1 MMNAAP
7 STKVA
12 SRPSTASVGEMMRP
26 SVMDVTASADQNGNG
41 ERMLYV
47 PMTWSAACAIVA
59 SGWSPQRSASRSDDD
74 VSGNDRH
81 RKRHESEQK
90 RSGDLMGDE
99 PICDGDGDR
108 ENARRNEQSNP
119 DLHPCSCVAAA

>member
-59 SGWSPQRSASRSDDD
+59 SGWSPQRSASRSATMMYPAMTDIANAMKASRN
-74 VSGNDRH
+74 VPVISWATSQYATAMATA
-81 RKRHESEQK
+81 KTP
-90 RSGDLMGDE
+90 DE
-99 PICDGDGDR
+99 MNSR
-108 ENARRNEQSNP
+108 T
-119 DLHPCSCVAAA
+119 